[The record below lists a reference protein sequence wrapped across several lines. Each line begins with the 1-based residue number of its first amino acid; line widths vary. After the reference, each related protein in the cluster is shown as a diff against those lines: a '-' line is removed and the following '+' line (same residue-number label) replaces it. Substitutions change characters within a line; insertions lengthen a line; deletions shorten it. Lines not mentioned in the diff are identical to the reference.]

1 MSLNSID
8 FSKKNIADLYKS
20 SLVELNKQCSDSG
33 IKEKQVQLKFLGENK
48 KHVLVVVNY
57 ADAVH
62 IPDIQ
67 LGFLTNLLSACK
79 LTLADTAVF
88 NFHPY
93 SGPDKPDD
101 DERTKHFN
109 NIISFFKP
117 KTVLLFGIEPAYF
130 GMPLLF
136 PQFQIQSHN
145 NSTFLFTPTLQEMEH
160 DKSLKTKLWICLKKI
175 FSL

>member
-1 MSLNSID
+1 MNLNSID
-8 FSKKNIADLYKS
+8 FSKKTIADLYKN
-20 SLVELNKQCSDSG
+20 SLVEFNEVDADSELKTNK
-33 IKEKQVQLKFLGENK
+33 VQLKFLGENK
-48 KHVLVVVNY
+48 KHVLAVVNY

-62 IPDIQ
+62 IPDMQ
-67 LGFLTNLLSACK
+67 LVFLTNLLSACK

-88 NFHPY
+88 NFYPF
-93 SGPDKPDD
+93 SGPDNLDA
-101 DERTKHFN
+101 DERSKLFN

-117 KTVLLFGIEPAYF
+117 KTVLLFGTEPADF

-145 NSTFLFTPTLQEMEH
+145 NSTFLFTPNLQEMEH
-160 DKSLKTKLWICLKKI
+160 DKSLKAKLWICLKKI

>member
-1 MSLNSID
+1 MSLNSIE
-8 FSKKNIADLYKS
+8 FSRKTFADLYKN
-20 SLVELNKQCSDSG
+20 SLVDLSDENPAVKG
-33 IKEKQVQLKFLGENK
+33 KDKQVQLKFLGENK

-62 IPDIQ
+62 IPDMQ

-88 NFHPY
+88 NFY
-93 SGPDKPDD
+93 SFSGNGNRDS
-101 DERTKHFN
+101 DERSKQYN
-109 NIISFFKP
+109 KVISFFKP
-117 KTVLLFGIEPAYF
+117 KTVLLFGTEPVDF

-136 PQFQIQSHN
+136 PQFQIQTHN